1 MHKRG
6 QFYLIAAL
14 VIIGI
19 LVGLTTVYNST
30 KTSREDLTVFDISSA
45 LQFEGL
51 QVVTSGIFY
60 DLTDEEILAQL
71 QSLINASAQQ
81 NPNHDFLG
89 IYGNETTL
97 FIWAFTTPNT
107 GSISVTIGSEPII
120 ISETESTH
128 GLIET
133 IERPEEGIIVVEI
146 DEEKY
151 VFDLH
156 PDQKLYLI
164 IKKERGEETF
174 IATPRSNNPKLG
186 QENAF

>member
-89 IYGNETTL
+89 IYENKKTL
-97 FIWAFTTPNT
+97 FHKF
-107 GSISVTIGSEPII
+107 
-120 ISETESTH
+120 
-128 GLIET
+128 
-133 IERPEEGIIVVEI
+133 
-146 DEEKY
+146 
-151 VFDLH
+151 
-156 PDQKLYLI
+156 QKNHDSD
-164 IKKERGEETF
+164 F
-174 IATPRSNNPKLG
+174 
-186 QENAF
+186 